1 MNAMCDISGAADLL
15 ATACDALTQEL
26 LPLLPKER
34 RYVGLM
40 IGNALGIAS
49 RELQTGAAAD
59 AGEAQRCAMLL
70 ARSGI
75 PLSPSIEAGPAA
87 LAQLR
92 RALCD
97 AIRAGRFDES
107 GAQAALMEHLTRTAS
122 DWVSISN
129 PKALNSTGE
138 GE

>member
-1 MNAMCDISGAADLL
+1 MNDISSATDLL
-15 ATACDALTQEL
+15 AIARDALTQQL

-34 RYVGLM
+34 RYVALM

-59 AGEAQRCAMLL
+59 AGEAQRCATLL

-75 PLSPSIEAGPAA
+75 ALSPSIEGPAA

-97 AIRAGRFDES
+97 AIRAGRFDQPN
-107 GAQAALMEHLTRTAS
+107 AQAALMEHLTRTAS

-129 PKALNSTGE
+129 PKALHSTGE
-138 GE
+138 SA